1 VKDYI
6 AKYNLEDELSNAVN
20 HAIKLD
26 SDDPFRVI
34 SDYLKKLAKNSGD
47 GSDEEDDDDDI
58 IPEGEEPVPIVR
70 GRREQV
76 MAAALEVPSDWKPP
90 IYEKDEAS
98 QKFLKETMASN
109 KLMKSLAPSDRE
121 ALMLAFKKED
131 FAAGTKIIS
140 QGDKSDNMNFYI
152 LNSGACDIDV
162 AGKGV
167 VMTAK
172 KGVAFGELALLH
184 NAPRAA
190 TVTANDGEPVTAWA
204 LDAISFKMI
213 LMGKSQKDLSAYE
226 DFLKGIDLLKGLSDE
241 AKREMAASLKEI
253 EFPAEANIICEN
265 EDGNM
270 FYVIRDGEV
279 KCTKAAEAEEVCRRL
294 TRGDFFGELALLS
307 SDKRKAT
314 VTAVQ
319 PTTVLSL
326 KREEFERL
334 LGPLKDKILET
345 SNANQ
350 SER

>member
-1 VKDYI
+1 
-6 AKYNLEDELSNAVN
+6 
-20 HAIKLD
+20 
-26 SDDPFRVI
+26 VI
-34 SDYLKKLAKNSGD
+34 SEYLRKLAKNSGD
-47 GSDEEDDDDDI
+47 GSDYEEDDDDI

-76 MAAALEVPSDWKPP
+76 MAASFEVPADWKPP
-90 IYEKDEAS
+90 VHEKDEPS

-121 ALMLAFKKED
+121 ALMLAFQKVD
-131 FAAGTKIIS
+131 FASGTKIIQ
-140 QGDKSDNMNFYI
+140 QGERSENMNFYI
-152 LNSGACDIDV
+152 LNSGECDIDV

-190 TVTANDGEPVTAWA
+190 TVTANEGEAVTAWA

-213 LMGKSQKDLSAYE
+213 LMGKSQTDLSEYE
-226 DFLKGIDLLKGLSDE
+226 DFLKAIDLLKGLSND
-241 AKREMAASLKEI
+241 AKREMASCLKEI
-253 EFPAEANIICEN
+253 EFPPEANIICEN

-270 FYVIRDGEV
+270 FYIIRDGEV
-279 KCTKAAEAEEVCRRL
+279 KCTKAGVEEEVSRRL
-294 TRGDFFGELALLS
+294 IRGDFFGELALLS

-314 VTAVQ
+314 VTAVK
-319 PTTVLSL
+319 PTTVLTL

-334 LGPLKDKILET
+334 LGPLKDTILET
-345 SNANQ
+345 STANQ
-350 SER
+350 TSDR